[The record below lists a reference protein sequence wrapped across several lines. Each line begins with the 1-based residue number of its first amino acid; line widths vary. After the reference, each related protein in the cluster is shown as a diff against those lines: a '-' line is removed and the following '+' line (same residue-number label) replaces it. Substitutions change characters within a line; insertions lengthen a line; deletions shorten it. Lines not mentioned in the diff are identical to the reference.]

1 MKTNRKMYATAIA
14 AVVAASGVV
23 AVAPT
28 SAAGFG
34 DVDPTSPHAADI
46 QYLFDK
52 GYVQGIGNG
61 NYGPALELQRD
72 WAAKIIAQAAGLTV
86 LATDKPTFT
95 DAQTGEFA
103 GYIAALQNAGI
114 VDGYPDGTF
123 NPTGKITRGEMAKMI
138 VKAFNLPTSTLTN
151 DFTDIADSYFAPFI
165 NDLAAY
171 GVSTGKTPTTFAP
184 NDVVTREQIA
194 SFVVRASKV
203 ANYSQVKDNVVS
215 NILSNVTTAVDA
227 SVATVTTTTPNEATI
242 EFTNSSVT
250 ADEASDLFDTLV
262 ESVTGA
268 GTTVALAEA
277 TVGSKTFVAGQTT
290 VADIL
295 DAIDAFGEAL
305 GLSEAQV
312 AAIKAGGTDE
322 VFPAGTN
329 LDGEIT
335 LTFKDGTTQIITIN
349 IVVPS

>member
-1 MKTNRKMYATAIA
+1 MYATAIA
-14 AVVAASGVV
+14 AAVAASGIV

-28 SAAGFG
+28 SAAGFT
-34 DVDPTSPHAADI
+34 DVDPNSVHAADI

-52 GYVQGIGNG
+52 GYVQGIGEG
-61 NYGPALELQRD
+61 KYGPELELQRD

-86 LATDKPTFT
+86 LATDKPSFS

-103 GYIAALQNAGI
+103 GYIAALEKANI

-123 NPTGKITRGEMAKMI
+123 NPTGKITRAELSKLI

-151 DFTDIADSYFAPFI
+151 DFTDITNNFFATYI

-171 GVSTGKTPTTFAP
+171 GISNGKTATTYAP
-184 NDVVTREQIA
+184 NDTVTREQIA

-215 NILSNVTTAVDA
+215 NVLSNVSASVDA
-227 SVATVTTTTPNEATI
+227 TVATVVTTVANEATI
-242 EFTNSSVT
+242 TFAANSVT
-250 ADEASDLFDTLV
+250 ADQASDLFDTLI

-277 TVGSKTFVAGQTT
+277 TVGGKTFVAGETT
-290 VADIL
+290 VQDLI
-295 DAIDAFGEAL
+295 DAIDAFGTEF
-305 GLSEAQV
+305 GLTANQV
-312 AAIKAGGTDE
+312 AKIKAGGTDP
-322 VFPAGTN
+322 VFVAGETF
-329 LDGEIT
+329 DGEIT
-335 LTFKDGTTQIITIN
+335 LTFKDGTTQTIAIN
-349 IVVPS
+349 VVVPQ